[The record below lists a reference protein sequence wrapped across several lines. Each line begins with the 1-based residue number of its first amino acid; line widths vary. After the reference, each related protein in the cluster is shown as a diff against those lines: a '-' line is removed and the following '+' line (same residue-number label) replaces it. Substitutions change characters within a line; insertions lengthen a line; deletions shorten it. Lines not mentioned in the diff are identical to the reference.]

1 MTEPEEQA
9 NLEGKALP
17 FTQTVLLTTSNQ
29 LIMKLLLA
37 ALSLLFLRPSNE
49 PLLVVDKDLKKPP
62 AHASEFTTQ
71 QYLQRLFPVY
81 EADVQAVVETTDK
94 AVKWIDKEQAC
105 HSSTKLT
112 AARTT
117 FLLEV
122 SCKENRKINVVLV
135 TQVEETNTS
144 FSFALA
150 RNEEDLRKV
159 QRKLL
164 DFATYLEQ

>member
-1 MTEPEEQA
+1 
-9 NLEGKALP
+9 
-17 FTQTVLLTTSNQ
+17 
-29 LIMKLLLA
+29 MKLLLA
-37 ALSLLFLRPSNE
+37 ALSLLFLQHPNE

-71 QYLQRLFPVY
+71 LYLQRLFPVY
-81 EADVQAVVETTDK
+81 EADVQGVVETTDK
-94 AVKWIDKEQAC
+94 AVKWIDKEQSC
-105 HSSTKLT
+105 HSATRLT

-117 FLLEV
+117 FLIEV
-122 SCKENRKINVVLV
+122 SCEESRKINVVLV

-144 FSFALA
+144 YSFALA
-150 RNEEDLRKV
+150 RNEDDLRKV